1 MKGAIIAIRKLIRSS
16 IQYSS
21 QQNST
26 IHQLIMNSL
35 LNKPSTVTLMAQP
48 FEVIDVTTSNIDIS
62 EAPEKSYVWPIRNVN
77 VTVQKFCA
85 TSPFYILHFEPR
97 DIKKN
102 TIPGIFTRDS
112 NMHTFY

>member
-48 FEVIDVTTSNIDIS
+48 FEVIDVTAI
-62 EAPEKSYVWPIRNVN
+62 WPIRNVN